1 MVHFPKDMHLIK
13 AGYYKTLYFRNCMNI
28 QTAQTVRFLLIPHL
42 SFMKKF

>member
-28 QTAQTVRFLLIPHL
+28 AALRQYGFC
-42 SFMKKF
+42 SFHIFRS